1 MWSIVALDRRVSRP
15 RRERPA
21 PPPPHRPMTEL
32 PWIIVAI
39 ALLATVGLVSV
50 LWRRAAAAR
59 PAAKGPVD
67 LPDEWALQSR
77 LVFTPEERAVFRQ
90 LRDALPHHTILA
102 KLPLV
107 RFCQPE
113 DSQNLRYWYDL
124 LGSIHVSFAVC
135 SANGRVL
142 AAVDIESTQRP
153 PSRRV
158 ATIKRSVMDAC
169 RVRYVCCRSDQLPSV
184 HNLQMLVPQQGN
196 AARPTVPDTVT
207 GQPEGR
213 ATLAHAVRARRA
225 ERPANWTDSTYSQDS
240 FFVPDS
246 RGAEFSATDAAEL
259 LSVPP
264 PVDTL
269 SPDID
274 LDRLAGGAD
283 ARSGGGVRRP
293 MRASGIVMREDAH

>member
-1 MWSIVALDRRVSRP
+1 
-15 RRERPA
+15 
-21 PPPPHRPMTEL
+21 MTEL
-32 PWIIVAI
+32 PWIIVAL

-50 LWRRAAAAR
+50 LWRRAVAAR
-59 PAAKGPVD
+59 PAPGPVD
-67 LPDEWALQSR
+67 LPEEWALQAR

-124 LGSIHVSFAVC
+124 LGSIHVSFVVC

-158 ATIKRSVMDAC
+158 STIKNSVLQAC
-169 RVRYVCCRSDQLPSV
+169 RVRYVRCRSDQLPSTAE
-184 HNLQMLVPQQGN
+184 LQLLVPHQGS
-196 AARPTVPDTVT
+196 AARPTVPDSVI

-213 ATLAHAVRARRA
+213 VTLAHAVRGRRP
-225 ERPANWTDSTYSQDS
+225 ERPSTWNDSTYSQDS

-274 LDRLAGGAD
+274 LDRLAGGLET
-283 ARSGGGVRRP
+283 RSGAGPRRG

>member
-1 MWSIVALDRRVSRP
+1 MP
-15 RRERPA
+15 
-21 PPPPHRPMTEL
+21 EL
-32 PWIIVAI
+32 PWIIVAL
-39 ALLATVGLVSV
+39 ALLATIGLVSV
-50 LWRRAAAAR
+50 LWRRAAATR
-59 PAAKGPVD
+59 PAAGPVE
-67 LPDEWALQSR
+67 LPDEWALQAR

-90 LRDALPHHTILA
+90 LREALPHHTILA

-113 DSQNLRYWYDL
+113 ETQNLRYWYDL
-124 LGSIHVSFAVC
+124 LGSIHVSFVVC

-158 ATIKRSVMDAC
+158 STIKASVLQAC
-169 RVRYVCCRSDQLPSV
+169 RVRYVRCRSDQLPSTAE
-184 HNLQMLVPQQGN
+184 LQLLVPHQGS
-196 AARPTVPDTVT
+196 AARPTVPDSVI

-213 ATLAHAVRARRA
+213 VTLAHAVRSRRP
-225 ERPANWTDSTYSQDS
+225 ERPSTWNDSTYSQDS

-269 SPDID
+269 TPDID
-274 LDRLAGGAD
+274 LDRLAGSMET
-283 ARSGGGVRRP
+283 RSGSGPRRG
-293 MRASGIVMREDAH
+293 MRARIVMREDAH

>member
-1 MWSIVALDRRVSRP
+1 
-15 RRERPA
+15 
-21 PPPPHRPMTEL
+21 MTDL

-39 ALLATVGLVSV
+39 ALLATIGLVSV
-50 LWRRAAAAR
+50 LWRRAAAVR
-59 PAAKGPVD
+59 PATTGPVD

-142 AAVDIESTQRP
+142 AAVDIESTHRP

-158 ATIKRSVMDAC
+158 DTIKREVMDAC
-169 RVRYVCCRSDQLPSV
+169 RVRYVRCRPDQLPST
-184 HNLQMLVPQQGN
+184 HDLQMLVPQQGN
-196 AARPTVPDTVT
+196 AARPTVPDSVI

-225 ERPANWTDSTYSQDS
+225 ERPANWADSTYSQDS

-274 LDRLAGGAD
+274 LDRLGASLET
-283 ARSGGGVRRP
+283 RPGPGPRRP
-293 MRASGIVMREDAH
+293 ARGHGISMRDDTR